1 MSTFTPIGRSA
12 LACLLLQHTSSTFGS
27 GAYDFASFL
36 FLIQI
41 FPDTLIPA
49 SLAGLCSTG
58 CGLIFSGYIGSLV
71 DRSMR
76 LSFVRATIGIQ
87 KAVQALS
94 YSLFLILLVPLRQ
107 AAAAAFHGN
116 GTLAQVGSS
125 WAILL
130 LIITCS
136 ATLGLSATGMT
147 VAVERDWITE
157 IARGDAGLLTRL
169 NTYMRRIDLLSKL
182 VAPLVVSLMTSL
194 GGYPFATAILL
205 GLSLWTSATEYLWI
219 KVVYDHFPVLER
231 RKAQSAS
238 ASGDADAEEIAL
250 LAQDRGDG
258 PVTNE
263 STERA
268 GEDYQEPKT
277 VMERLQREKRDW
289 VEFIRLPIFFSSSS
303 MALIHLTTLSYDGTF
318 ISYIKAARGWDDTII
333 ASMRG
338 LCLITGLIGTAVM
351 PLLERK
357 VGLERAGAW
366 SIWFE
371 VGCLG
376 PVALAFFYGTGRYG
390 EHGPV
395 WNSIILFGG
404 IALSRIGLWSFD
416 LCQLKELQ
424 LALDNHPRRN
434 QLTARQI
441 SLQNLF
447 DLLKY
452 VLTLSAS
459 SPACFKWT
467 ALVSWLAIV
476 GGGILYAV
484 YLRSVRGHLIHLCG
498 RKVL

>member
-1 MSTFTPIGRSA
+1 M
-12 LACLLLQHTSSTFGS
+12 
-27 GAYDFASFL
+27 
-36 FLIQI
+36 
-41 FPDTLIPA
+41 
-49 SLAGLCSTG
+49 
-58 CGLIFSGYIGSLV
+58 V
-71 DRSMR
+71 
-76 LSFVRATIGIQ
+76 LSR
-87 KAVQALS
+87 
-94 YSLFLILLVPLRQ
+94 
-107 AAAAAFHGN
+107 N
-116 GTLAQVGSS
+116 
-125 WAILL
+125 
-130 LIITCS
+130 
-136 ATLGLSATGMT
+136 ATGMT
-147 VAVERDWITE
+147 VAIERDWITE
-157 IARGDAGLLTRL
+157 IAHGDPVVLTVL

-182 VAPLVVSLMTSL
+182 IAPLVVSLMTSF
-194 GGYPFATAILL
+194 GDYPLATGVLF
-205 GLSLWTSATEYLWI
+205 GLSILSCATEYLWI

-231 RKAQSAS
+231 QKGYRSTSDESRPLTRSAVEGQSVPRRMI
-238 ASGDADAEEIAL
+238 EW
-250 LAQDRGDG
+250 LA
-258 PVTNE
+258 
-263 STERA
+263 
-268 GEDYQEPKT
+268 
-277 VMERLQREKRDW
+277 REKRDW
-289 VEFIRLPIFFSSSS
+289 TEFVKLPIFFSSSS

-338 LCLITGLIGTAVM
+338 LCLVTGLIGTAVM

-371 VGCLG
+371 VGCLA

-395 WNSIILFGG
+395 WNSVILFGG

-424 LALDNHPRRN
+424 LALDTHPRRN

-452 VLTLSAS
+452 VLTLTAS

-484 YLRSVRGHLIHLCG
+484 YLRSVRGHLLHLCG